1 MGSRPYDLAVIG
13 SGPAGQKA
21 AIAAAKLGKR
31 VAIIDRGPMLGGV
44 CLHTGTIPSKTLREA
59 VLYLTGFRQRAF
71 HGKDSAIKYRIEI
84 DDLMSRVGEVVKW
97 ERAVVHDQLKRNDVQ
112 IVDGLA
118 RFVEPHT
125 LEVDT
130 GEARGLVEGEHI
142 LIACGTR
149 PSRPDHV
156 PFKERRVLDSDDLV
170 RAVSGELPK
179 SVIVVGAGV
188 IGLEYASMAAA
199 LGITVTIVEARD
211 SMLAYV
217 DEEITE
223 ALSYHLRR
231 NGVTFRLGETVAS
244 ISYDQTGPVIA
255 RLESG
260 KTVSGDRLLYAV
272 GRQPNTDRLNLDAVG
287 LPVDD
292 RGRISVNERFQTEVP
307 HIYAAGDVIGFPSL
321 ASTSMEQ
328 GRLASCHMFG
338 VPCTHA
344 PDLLPYGIYSIP
356 EISMVGK
363 TERRLTEEKV
373 PYETG
378 VAHFEEIARAQIIGD
393 RTGLLKLIFHADT
406 RVLLGVH
413 ILGDGA
419 SELVHIGQ
427 SVMAAGQ
434 TVEWLRDCVFNYPT
448 LAEAYRVAAI
458 NGLNKLQRHAS
469 PAPSQ
474 MSRASRE
481 AP

>member
-1 MGSRPYDLAVIG
+1 MSSKHYDLAVIG

-31 VAIIDRGPMLGGV
+31 VAIIDRRSMLGGV

-59 VLYLTGFRQRAF
+59 ALYLTGFRQRAF
-71 HGKDSAIKYRIEI
+71 YGKDSAIKHRIEI
-84 DDLMSRVGEVVKW
+84 DDLMSRVDEVVKR
-97 ERAVVHDQLKRNDVQ
+97 ERAVVHDQLKRNDVE

-118 RFVEPHT
+118 RFVEPHA

-130 GEARGLVEGEHI
+130 GEARTIVEGEHV

-170 RAVSGELPK
+170 RAVGGELPK

-188 IGLEYASMAAA
+188 IGLEYASIAAV
-199 LGITVTIVEARD
+199 LGIAVTIVEARD
-211 SMLAYV
+211 SMLEYV

-231 NGVTFRLGETVAS
+231 SGVTFRLGETVAS
-244 ISYDQTGPVIA
+244 ISYDESGPVIA
-255 RLESG
+255 CLESG

-292 RGRISVNERFQTEVP
+292 RGRISVNERFQTEIS
-307 HIYAAGDVIGFPSL
+307 HIYAAGDVIGFPAL

-344 PDLLPYGIYSIP
+344 PELLPYAIYSIP

-363 TERRLTEEKV
+363 TERQLTEQKV

-393 RTGLLKLIFHADT
+393 RTGLLKLIFRADT
-406 RVLLGVH
+406 CALLGVH
-413 ILGDGA
+413 IIGDGA

-427 SVMAAGQ
+427 SVMAADH

-458 NGLNKLQRHAS
+458 DGLNKLQRR
-469 PAPSQ
+469 
-474 MSRASRE
+474 RALTPNS
-481 AP
+481 